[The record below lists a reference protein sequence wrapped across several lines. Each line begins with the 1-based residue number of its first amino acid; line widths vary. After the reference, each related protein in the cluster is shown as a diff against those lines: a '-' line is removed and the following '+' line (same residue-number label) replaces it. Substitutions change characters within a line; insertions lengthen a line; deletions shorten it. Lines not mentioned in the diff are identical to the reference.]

1 MSFLV
6 VIFNNLFLNF
16 FTFFFFNDTATTEI
30 YTLSLHDALP
40 IYPHSGVSCGRM
52 GLCPLCP
59 ARSRWS
65 RSTLKHGT
73 GFPRLSP
80 GDDPRDG
87 SARQG
92 TRRLVPSSQA
102 LSLYAGSDPY
112 LDSGWQEG
120 EATERPPPSYLIHPH
135 WVVGQHRITGR

>member
-65 RSTLKHGT
+65 RSTLDRKST
-73 GFPRLSP
+73 RLNSSHV
-80 GDDPRDG
+80 RI
-87 SARQG
+87 SYAVFCLKKKKVVN
-92 TRRLVPSSQA
+92 RRMTTLV
-102 LSLYAGSDPY
+102 
-112 LDSGWQEG
+112 
-120 EATERPPPSYLIHPH
+120 
-135 WVVGQHRITGR
+135 